1 MSLRD
6 RLAELCAVDSP
17 TGEEAGLAHCAELL
31 TGWAREDG
39 LETEIR
45 ATATGPIAIA
55 RTRGQ
60 GRGRVLLLGHHD
72 TVYPVGTAAERPVRD
87 DGERL
92 LGPGVA
98 DMKGGLLVGLAAL
111 AQLARDPRGPH
122 GTVEWWS
129 LPDEE
134 SRDVPPSCL
143 DDFAGA
149 DAALVFECGYPDGAI
164 VTRRKAGAWV
174 EIVAEGR
181 SAHAGYDRA
190 RGRSALTALLAEL
203 ERIEGL
209 DGSTA
214 DLQVT
219 VTRLAAGSGRNTI
232 PGRATAT
239 VDLRADT
246 RERIVATIAEVAS
259 FADHDGVRLHAS
271 DDPGFP
277 PQDRAADLAD
287 LVLDRLTA
295 AGVVARETTA
305 FGASDA
311 CWTSWLGIPT
321 VDGLGPIGG
330 GDHSPEEWIDPT
342 SLDPRISA
350 VTEVCRTLGA
360 R

>member
-1 MSLRD
+1 MSLLD
-6 RLAELCAVDSP
+6 RLAQLCAVDSP
-17 TGEEAGLAHCAELL
+17 TGDEAGLARCAELL
-31 TGWAREDG
+31 TEWARADG
-39 LETEIR
+39 LATEIR
-45 ATATGPIAIA
+45 ATPSGPIAIA
-55 RTRGQ
+55 RTHGA

-72 TVYPVGTAAERPVRD
+72 TVYPVGTGAERPVRAH
-87 DGERL
+87 DGRL

-111 AQLARDPRGPH
+111 ARLARDPDGPH
-122 GTVEWWS
+122 GAIEWWS

-143 DDFAGA
+143 DDLAGA
-149 DAALVFECGYPDGAI
+149 DAALVFECGYPDGSI

-174 EIVAEGR
+174 ELVAEGR
-181 SAHAGYDRA
+181 AAHAGYDRA
-190 RGRSALTALLAEL
+190 RGRSALAALLAEL
-203 ERIEGL
+203 ERIAAL
-209 DGSTA
+209 DGTPA

-219 VTRLAAGSGRNTI
+219 VTRLAAGTGRNTI
-232 PGRATAT
+232 PGHATAT
-239 VDLRADT
+239 VDLRADS
-246 RERIVATIAEVAS
+246 RARIEATIAAIAA
-259 FADHDGVRLHAS
+259 FGTHDGVRLRAS

-277 PQDRAADLAD
+277 PLDRADDLAD
-287 LVLDRLTA
+287 LVLDRLAA
-295 AGVVARETTA
+295 AGAAASETTA

-342 SLDPRISA
+342 SLEPRIDA
-350 VTEVCRTLGA
+350 VVEVCRTLGG